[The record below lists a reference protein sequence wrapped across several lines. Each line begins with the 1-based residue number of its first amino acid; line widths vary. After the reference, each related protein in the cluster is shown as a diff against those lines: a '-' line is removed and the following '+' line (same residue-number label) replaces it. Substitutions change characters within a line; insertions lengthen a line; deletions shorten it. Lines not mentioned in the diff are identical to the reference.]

1 MSTPLHAPAIDLLLR
16 CEAADGGALAALL
29 HREIDALVGALQPW
43 GRFASPVYLRMAP
56 SQAALR
62 DGAPRPTA
70 LNLRALAAVDG
81 IVLLDPQRWLPPP
94 TEREIARTLRHELA
108 HVLLFQRC
116 AAAAAQEAA
125 YIPTWFREGM
135 ALIVA
140 DGAPHPG
147 LRRAIATHP
156 RLGELPD
163 ADDALIAQEPHACD
177 QVAALLFA
185 AWMDRFGALGLTAL
199 CRAMRSGHGFGA
211 AHDKACAQTATA
223 WTAAWIADVRREARS
238 T

>member
-1 MSTPLHAPAIDLLLR
+1 MPTLFCAPAIDLDLH
-16 CEAADGGALAALL
+16 CDADDHGALAALL
-29 HREIDALVGALQPW
+29 HREIDALVSALRPW
-43 GRFASPVYLRMAP
+43 GRYGAPVHLRMAP

-62 DGAPRPTA
+62 QGAPRPTA

-81 IVLLDPQRWLPPP
+81 IALLDPRLWLPPP
-94 TEREIARTLRHELA
+94 TEREITRTLLHELA

-116 AAAAAQEAA
+116 TAAQAQEAA

-140 DGAPHPG
+140 DGAPPPG
-147 LRRAIATHP
+147 LRRTIAAHP
-156 RLGELPD
+156 RLSELPD
-163 ADDALIAQEPHACD
+163 ADDALIALEPHACD

-199 CRAMRSGHGFGA
+199 CRAMRSGHAFGA
-211 AHDKACAQTATA
+211 AHEKACAQTASS
-223 WTAAWIADVRREARS
+223 WTASWIAEVRREARS